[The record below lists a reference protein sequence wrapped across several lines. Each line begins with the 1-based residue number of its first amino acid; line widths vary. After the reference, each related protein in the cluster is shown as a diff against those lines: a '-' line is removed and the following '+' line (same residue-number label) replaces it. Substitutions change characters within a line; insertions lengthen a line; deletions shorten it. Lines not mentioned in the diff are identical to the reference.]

1 VRLRHVVLIADGV
14 DDFLGVAHALPLAV
28 GFRLL
33 LGDDHGDYVVHALV
47 DGNDERDVVGLGDP
61 DADGF
66 ARFAISAP
74 GAASSIGDVGA
85 VYLFDGPLDAS
96 LGVDEAPASLWGL
109 ASGDRFGATLASG
122 QDLDAD
128 GDADLLVT
136 ANAPKFMEYL
146 SLDTEGTEYDILKAL
161 DFSKWVFG
169 LIDVEHNFEEAKRE
183 SIRRLL
189 ESNGY
194 VFLRQNKWDDCY
206 IHHTQTS
213 EVSV

>member
-1 VRLRHVVLIADGV
+1 
-14 DDFLGVAHALPLAV
+14 
-28 GFRLL
+28 
-33 LGDDHGDYVVHALV
+33 
-47 DGNDERDVVGLGDP
+47 
-61 DADGF
+61 
-66 ARFAISAP
+66 
-74 GAASSIGDVGA
+74 
-85 VYLFDGPLDAS
+85 
-96 LGVDEAPASLWGL
+96 
-109 ASGDRFGATLASG
+109 
-122 QDLDAD
+122 
-128 GDADLLVT
+128 
-136 ANAPKFMEYL
+136 MEYL

>member
-1 VRLRHVVLIADGV
+1 MSYSQLGQDTAVLNAYPDRVGYFV
-14 DDFLGVAHALPLAV
+14 DIGAYV
-28 GFRLL
+28 GKEYSNTLL
-33 LGDDHGDYVVHALV
+33 LEEKGWTGICAEPSPPMFEELKKNRKFCFLTDKAVWHTTGETVEFAVVESGGQRGMLS
-47 DGNDERDVVGLGDP
+47 GIT
-61 DADGF
+61 GF
-66 ARFAISAP
+66 ST
-74 GAASSIGDVGA
+74 GEYKAAQDKSRKVQ
-85 VYLFDGPLDAS
+85 VKTVS
-96 LGVDEAPASLWGL
+96 LN
-109 ASGDRFGATLASG
+109 
-122 QDLDAD
+122 
-128 GDADLLVT
+128 DLLVT